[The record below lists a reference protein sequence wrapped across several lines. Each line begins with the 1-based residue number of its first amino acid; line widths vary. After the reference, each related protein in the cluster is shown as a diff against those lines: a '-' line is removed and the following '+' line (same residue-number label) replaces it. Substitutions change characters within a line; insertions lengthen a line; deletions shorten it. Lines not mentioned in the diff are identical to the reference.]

1 MTILCSF
8 WNDISWNP
16 RNFKAGRNLGTSLA
30 FPPCFI
36 DKETEME
43 TEVRGRTQAS
53 LRKEVSLPSVFSF
66 LMYSL
71 FIHSSSFLFKSFKPL
86 PAASPWLS
94 SLQVTWSSNLGSGTN
109 LLWWRYASASCLG
122 TPSRRRYWSS
132 KEREGF
138 ADSWGQ
144 HNSSPLF
151 PLSGYLFW
159 VQMLNYCP
167 SYFYW
172 LAVEIYWTSNVYLS
186 PPLTL
191 IIWLITPNLVIP
203 WLSTLEQS
211 KGVVYV

>member
-1 MTILCSF
+1 M
-8 WNDISWNP
+8 
-16 RNFKAGRNLGTSLA
+16 
-30 FPPCFI
+30 CFH
-36 DKETEME
+36 
-43 TEVRGRTQAS
+43 
-53 LRKEVSLPSVFSF
+53 FSC
-66 LMYSL
+66 
-71 FIHSSSFLFKSFKPL
+71 IHSSFIHPASFSRVLSLSQQPRHGFPHSKSL
-86 PAASPWLS
+86 
-94 SLQVTWSSNLGSGTN
+94 WSSNLGSGIN
-109 LLWWRYASASCLG
+109 LLWWRYASASCQG